1 MTNRRTLTMDVQE
14 LVRLVRDGASDR
26 AIAGLVGLN
35 RRTVSRY
42 RRWAAEQQLLDG
54 PLPSVGEL
62 YEQLQA
68 TLPAQVPPQ
77 QTSSVAAYQD
87 QILAY
92 RRQGLELAAIRARL
106 EEQQGVAISYDAVW
120 RLVRRLEQ
128 SQPPE
133 TFVRVEVPP
142 GSEAQVDFGYA
153 GLQIDPAT
161 GRLRK
166 SWVFVLVLAFSRHM
180 YAEVVFDQRLETWL
194 LLHRHAFEALDGVP
208 ERVVLDNLKAA
219 ILRASVHDPLVQRAY
234 RECATHYG
242 FRIDPN
248 PPRTPRLKGKV
259 EQGGVHYVKRNFL
272 AGRPPLPLDELN
284 AQLHTWCADV
294 AGRRVHG
301 TTRQHP
307 IEQFEQI
314 ERAALR
320 PLPSVPYDLAI
331 WKQAT
336 LHHDCYVVFEGSY
349 YSAPYRLVGQ
359 ALWIRAGTRTVE
371 LFTAEHQAVATHDRA
386 SQPGERKTILAHLPP
401 HKVVGLVSGRETC
414 RIQAASIGPATAEV
428 VQRLL
433 DHRPEDRL
441 HVAQRVLRLAE
452 HAGAERLER
461 ACVRALHYG
470 TPDYPTLKRILAT
483 GLELAPLQTVQHP
496 PPPRNLTFLRQASE
510 FAAGLL
516 AAAGG
521 RR

>member
-1 MTNRRTLTMDVQE
+1 MDVQE

-26 AIAGLVGLN
+26 EIAALVGLN

-42 RRWAAEQQLLDG
+42 RRWATEQRLLDG
-54 PLPSVGEL
+54 PLPNVGEL
-62 YEQLQA
+62 HERLQA
-68 TLPAQVPPQ
+68 TLPVQLPPQ
-77 QTSSVAAYQD
+77 QTSSVAAYQE

-106 EEQQGVAISYDAVW
+106 EEQHGLPISYDAIW
-120 RLVRRLEQ
+120 RLVRRSEQ
-128 SQPPE
+128 GRPPDA
-133 TFVRVEVPP
+133 FVRVEVPP

-153 GLQIDPAT
+153 GLHRDPTT
-161 GRLRK
+161 GRVRK
-166 SWVFVLVLAFSRHM
+166 SWVFVLVLAFSRHA
-180 YAEVVFDQRLETWL
+180 YAEVVFDQRVETWL
-194 LLHRHAFEALDGVP
+194 LLHRHAFEALGGVP

-234 RECATHYG
+234 RECAAHYG

-272 AGRPPLPLDELN
+272 AGRPPTPVDELN
-284 AQLHTWCADV
+284 AKLRTWCSEV
-294 AGRRVHG
+294 AGQRLHG
-301 TTRQHP
+301 TTKQRP
-307 IEQFEQI
+307 LEQFEHL

-320 PLPSVPYDLAI
+320 PLPRVPSDLAI

-359 ALWIRAGTRTVE
+359 TLWIRGGTRTVQ
-371 LFTAEHQAVATHDRA
+371 LFTADHQAVATHDRA
-386 SQPGERKTILAHLPP
+386 CQPGERKTILAHLPP
-401 HKVVGLVSGRETC
+401 YKVAGLVSSRQTC
-414 RIQAASIGPATAEV
+414 TLQASSIGPATAEV
-428 VQRLL
+428 VRRLL

-452 HAGAERLER
+452 RAGAERLER
-461 ACVRALHYG
+461 ACTRALHYG
-470 TPDYPTLKRILAT
+470 TPEYPTLKRILAM
-483 GLELAPLQTVQHP
+483 GLELVPLPAPEPPP
-496 PPPRNLTFLRQASE
+496 PPPRNLTFLRHASE

>member
-1 MTNRRTLTMDVQE
+1 MDVQE
-14 LVRLVRDGASDR
+14 LVRLLRDGVSDR
-26 AIAGLVGLN
+26 EIAALVGLN

-42 RRWAAEQQLLDG
+42 RRWATQQHLLEG
-54 PLPSVGEL
+54 PLPNLGEL
-62 YEQLQA
+62 HEQLQA
-68 TLPAQVPPQ
+68 TLPVHLPPQ
-77 QTSSVAAYQD
+77 QTSSVAAYRD

-92 RRQGLELAAIRARL
+92 RQQGLELAAIRARL
-106 EEQQGVAISYDAVW
+106 EEQQGVPISYDAIW
-120 RLVRRLEQ
+120 RLVRRLERAR
-128 SQPPE
+128 PPE

-153 GLQIDPAT
+153 GLHLDPAT

-166 SWVFVLVLAFSRHM
+166 SWVFVLVLAFSRHL
-180 YAEVVFDQRLETWL
+180 YAEVVFDQRVETWL
-194 LLHRHAFEALDGVP
+194 LLHRHAFEWLDGVP
-208 ERVVLDNLKAA
+208 ERIVLDNLKAA

-272 AGRPPLPLDELN
+272 AGRPPTPVDELN
-284 AQLHTWCADV
+284 AKLRTWCLDV
-294 AGRRVHG
+294 AGHREHG

-307 IEQFEQI
+307 IEQFEQF
-314 ERAALR
+314 ERMALR
-320 PLPSVPYDLAI
+320 PLPRAPYDLAI

-336 LHHDCYVVFEGSY
+336 LHRDCYVVFEGSY

-359 ALWIRAGTRTVE
+359 TLWIRGGTRTVE
-371 LFTAEHQAVATHDRA
+371 LFTEDHHAVAIHDRA

-414 RIQAASIGPATAEV
+414 VVQAASIGPATAEV

-452 HAGAERLER
+452 RAGSERLER

-483 GLELAPLQTVQHP
+483 GLEIAPLRSVEQP

>member
-1 MTNRRTLTMDVQE
+1 MDVQE
-14 LVRLVRDGASDR
+14 LVRLVRDGVSDR
-26 AIAGLVGLN
+26 EIAALVGLN

-42 RRWAAEQQLLDG
+42 RRWATQQQLLEG
-54 PLPSVGEL
+54 PLPTLGEL
-62 YEQLQA
+62 HAQLQA
-68 TLPAQVPPQ
+68 TVPVQLPPQ
-77 QTSSVAAYQD
+77 QTSSVAVYQE

-92 RRQGLELAAIRARL
+92 RQQGLELAAIRARL
-106 EEQQGVAISYDAVW
+106 EEQHGTPISYDAIW
-120 RLVRRLEQ
+120 RLVRRLEGA
-128 SQPPE
+128 QPPE
-133 TFVRVEVPP
+133 AFVRVEVPP

-153 GLQIDPAT
+153 GLHLDSAT

-166 SWVFVLVLAFSRHM
+166 SWVFVLVLAFSRHL
-180 YAEVVFDQRLETWL
+180 YAEVVFDQRVETWL
-194 LLHRHAFEALDGVP
+194 LCHRHALEALGGVP
-208 ERVVLDNLKAA
+208 ERLVLDNLKAA
-219 ILRASVHDPLVQRAY
+219 IVRASVHDPLVQRAY

-272 AGRPPLPLDELN
+272 AGRPPTPIDELN
-284 AQLHTWCADV
+284 AKLRTWCLET
-294 AGRRVHG
+294 AGRREHG

-307 IEQFEQI
+307 IEQFERY

-320 PLPSVPYDLAI
+320 PLPSAPYDLAI
-331 WKQAT
+331 WKQAV
-336 LHHDCYVVFEGSY
+336 LHRDCYVVFEGSY

-359 ALWIRAGTRTVE
+359 TLWIRGGTRTVE
-371 LFTAEHQAVATHDRA
+371 LFTADHQVVATHDRA

-401 HKVVGLVSGRETC
+401 HKVLGLVSGRETC
-414 RIQAASIGPATAEV
+414 RLQAASIGPATAEV

-433 DHRPEDRL
+433 EHRPEDRL

-452 HAGAERLER
+452 RSGAARLER

-470 TPDYPTLKRILAT
+470 TPDYPTLKRILTT
-483 GLELAPLQTVQHP
+483 GLEIAPLQTVEVP
-496 PPPRNLTFLRQASE
+496 PPPRNLTFLRQAGE

>member
-1 MTNRRTLTMDVQE
+1 MDVQE

-26 AIAGLVGLN
+26 EIAALVGLN
-35 RRTVSRY
+35 RRTVARY
-42 RRWAAEQQLLDG
+42 RRWAAEQNLLQG
-54 PLPSVGEL
+54 PSPGVDAL
-62 YEQLQA
+62 QQRLQA
-68 TLPAQVPPQ
+68 TLPLQVPPQ
-77 QTSSVAAYQD
+77 QTSSVAAYQE
-87 QILAY
+87 QIVAY

-106 EEQQGVAISYDAVW
+106 EEQHGVLVSYDAIW
-120 RLVRRLEQ
+120 RLVRRLEG

-166 SWVFVLVLAFSRHM
+166 SWVFVLVLAFSRHT
-180 YAEVVFDQRLETWL
+180 YAEVVFDQCVETWL
-194 LLHRHAFEALDGVP
+194 LCHRHALEFLTGTP
-208 ERVVLDNLKAA
+208 ERIVLDNLKAA
-219 ILRASVHDPLVQRAY
+219 IVRASVHDPQVQRAY

-272 AGRPPLPLDELN
+272 AGRPPTPLDELN
-284 AQLHTWCADV
+284 AKLRTWCTDV

-301 TTRQHP
+301 TTKQHP
-307 IEQFEQI
+307 IEQFEEL
-314 ERAALR
+314 ERGTLR
-320 PLPSVPYDLAI
+320 PLPRTPYDLAI
-331 WKQAT
+331 WKRAT

-359 ALWIRAGTRTVE
+359 MLWIRGGTRTVE
-371 LFTAEHQAVATHDRA
+371 LFTEEHQAVATHDRA
-386 SQPGERKTILAHLPP
+386 CQPGERKTILAHLPP
-401 HKVVGLVSGRETC
+401 HKVLGLVSGRETC
-414 RIQAASIGPATAEV
+414 SLQAASIGPATAEII
-428 VQRLL
+428 QQLL
-433 DHRPEDRL
+433 EHRPEDRL

-452 HAGAERLER
+452 RSGAERLER
-461 ACVRALHYG
+461 ACVRALHFG

-483 GLELAPLQTVQHP
+483 GLEIAPLQSRSSSSAPH
-496 PPPRNLTFLRQASE
+496 NLTFLRHASE

>member
-1 MTNRRTLTMDVQE
+1 MDVQE
-14 LVRLVRDGASDR
+14 LVRLVRDGVSDR
-26 AIAGLVGLN
+26 EIAALVGLN

-42 RRWAAEQQLLDG
+42 RRWATQQHLLDG
-54 PLPSVGEL
+54 PPPNLGEL
-62 YEQLQA
+62 HEQLQA
-68 TLPAQVPPQ
+68 TLPVHVPPQ
-77 QTSSVAAYQD
+77 QTSSVAAYQE

-92 RRQGLELAAIRARL
+92 RQHGLELAAIRARL
-106 EEQQGVAISYDAVW
+106 EEQHGVPISYDAIW
-120 RLVRRLEQ
+120 RLVRRLEPH
-128 SQPPE
+128 QPE
-133 TFVRVEVPP
+133 AFVRVEVPP

-153 GLQIDPAT
+153 GLHLDPTT

-180 YAEVVFDQRLETWL
+180 YAEVVFDQRVEAWL
-194 LLHRHAFEALDGVP
+194 LLHRHAFEWLDGVP

-272 AGRPPLPLDELN
+272 AGRPPTPLDELN
-284 AQLHTWCADV
+284 ARLRTWCLET
-294 AGRRVHG
+294 AGRREHG
-301 TTRQHP
+301 TTKQHP
-307 IEQFEQI
+307 LEQFEQI

-320 PLPSVPYDLAI
+320 TLPRAAYDLAM

-336 LHHDCYVVFEGSY
+336 LHRDCYVVFEGSY

-359 ALWIRAGTRTVE
+359 TLWIRGGARTVE
-371 LFTAEHQAVATHDRA
+371 LFTDDHQVVATHDRA
-386 SQPGERKTILAHLPP
+386 SQPGERKTLLAHLPP
-401 HKVVGLVSGRETC
+401 HKIDGLVSGREARTA
-414 RIQAASIGPATAEV
+414 QAVSIGPATVEV
-428 VQRLL
+428 VQHLL
-433 DHRPEDRL
+433 EHRPEDRL

-452 HAGAERLER
+452 RSGAERLER

-483 GLELAPLQTVQHP
+483 GLEIAPLQTTEPQAL
-496 PPPRNLTFLRQASE
+496 PRNLTFLRHAGE

-516 AAAGG
+516 AAAAGG

>member
-1 MTNRRTLTMDVQE
+1 MDVQE
-14 LVRLVRDGASDR
+14 LVRLVRDGVSDR
-26 AIAGLVGLN
+26 EIAALVGLN

-42 RRWAAEQQLLDG
+42 RRWATQQHLLDG
-54 PLPSVGEL
+54 PPPNLGEL
-62 YEQLQA
+62 HEQLQA
-68 TLPAQVPPQ
+68 TLPVHVPPQ
-77 QTSSVAAYQD
+77 QTSSVAAYQE

-92 RRQGLELAAIRARL
+92 RQHGLELAAIRARL
-106 EEQQGVAISYDAVW
+106 EEQHGVPISYDAIW
-120 RLVRRLEQ
+120 RLVRRLEPH
-128 SQPPE
+128 QPE
-133 TFVRVEVPP
+133 AFVRVEVPP

-153 GLQIDPAT
+153 GLHLDPTT

-180 YAEVVFDQRLETWL
+180 YAEVVFDQRVEAWL
-194 LLHRHAFEALDGVP
+194 LLHRHAFDWLDGVP

-272 AGRPPLPLDELN
+272 AGRPPTPLDELN
-284 AQLHTWCADV
+284 ARLRTWCLET
-294 AGRRVHG
+294 AGRREHG
-301 TTRQHP
+301 TTKQHP
-307 IEQFEQI
+307 LEQFEQI

-320 PLPSVPYDLAI
+320 TLPRAAYDLAM

-336 LHHDCYVVFEGSY
+336 LHRDCYVVFEGSY

-359 ALWIRAGTRTVE
+359 TLWIRGGARTVE
-371 LFTAEHQAVATHDRA
+371 LFTDDHQVVATHDRA
-386 SQPGERKTILAHLPP
+386 SQPGERKTLLAHLPP
-401 HKVVGLVSGRETC
+401 HKIDGLVSGREACTA
-414 RIQAASIGPATAEV
+414 QAVSIGPATVEV
-428 VQRLL
+428 VQHLL
-433 DHRPEDRL
+433 EHRPEDRL

-452 HAGAERLER
+452 RSGAERLER

-483 GLELAPLQTVQHP
+483 GLEIAPLQTTEPQAL
-496 PPPRNLTFLRQASE
+496 PRNLTFLRHAGE

-516 AAAGG
+516 AAAAGG

>member
-1 MTNRRTLTMDVQE
+1 M
-14 LVRLVRDGASDR
+14 
-26 AIAGLVGLN
+26 
-35 RRTVSRY
+35 
-42 RRWAAEQQLLDG
+42 
-54 PLPSVGEL
+54 
-62 YEQLQA
+62 
-68 TLPAQVPPQ
+68 
-77 QTSSVAAYQD
+77 AAYQD

-92 RRQGLELAAIRARL
+92 RQQGLELAAIRARL
-106 EEQQGVAISYDAVW
+106 EEQHGVPISYDAIW
-120 RLVRRLEQ
+120 RLVHRLE
-128 SQPPE
+128 PHHLPE

-153 GLQIDPAT
+153 GQHLDPAT
-161 GRLRK
+161 GRPRK
-166 SWVFVLVLAFSRHM
+166 SWVFALVLAFSRHM
-180 YAEVVFDQRLETWL
+180 YAEVVFDQRVETWL
-194 LLHRHAFEALDGVP
+194 LCHRHALEFLGGTP
-208 ERVVLDNLKAA
+208 ERIVLDNLKAA

-272 AGRPPLPLDELN
+272 AGRPPTPVDELN
-284 AQLHTWCADV
+284 AKLRTWCREV
-294 AGRRVHG
+294 AGQREHG

-314 ERAALR
+314 ERTALR
-320 PLPSVPYDLAI
+320 PLPRTPYDLAI
-331 WKQAT
+331 WKQAV
-336 LHHDCYVVFEGSY
+336 LHRDCYVVFEGSY

-359 ALWIRAGTRTVE
+359 RLWIRGGTRTVE
-371 LFTAEHQAVATHDRA
+371 LFTQDHQLVATHGRA

-401 HKVVGLVSGRETC
+401 HKIDGLVSGREAC
-414 RIQAASIGPATAEV
+414 SMQAVSIGPATAEV
-428 VQRLL
+428 VQQLL
-433 DHRPEDRL
+433 EHRPEDRL

-452 HAGAERLER
+452 RAGSERLER

-483 GLELAPLQTVQHP
+483 GLEIAPLPTVAHP

-516 AAAGG
+516 AAAAGG
-521 RR
+521 RRWAPRSSPSSWPSTFAGCASRAS

>member
-1 MTNRRTLTMDVQE
+1 MDVHE
-14 LVRLVRDGASDR
+14 LVRLVRDGTSDR
-26 AIAGLVGLN
+26 EIAALVGLN

-42 RRWAAEQQLLDG
+42 RRWATQQHLLEG
-54 PLPSVGEL
+54 PLPALGEL
-62 YEQLQA
+62 HAQVQA
-68 TLPAQVPPQ
+68 TLPVHVPPQ
-77 QTSSVAAYQD
+77 QTSSVAAYQE
-87 QILAY
+87 QILTY
-92 RRQGLELAAIRARL
+92 RQQGLELAAIRARL
-106 EEQQGVAISYDAVW
+106 EEQHGVPISYDAIW
-120 RLVRRLEQ
+120 RLVRRLEPR
-128 SQPPE
+128 QPE
-133 TFVRVEVPP
+133 AFVRVEVPP

-153 GLQIDPAT
+153 GLHLDPTT

-166 SWVFVLVLAFSRHM
+166 SWVFVLVLAFSRHL
-180 YAEVVFDQRLETWL
+180 YAEVVFDQRVETWL
-194 LLHRHAFEALDGVP
+194 LCHRHALEFLDGVP
-208 ERVVLDNLKAA
+208 ERLVLDNLKAA

-248 PPRTPRLKGKV
+248 PPRTPHLKGKV

-272 AGRPPLPLDELN
+272 AGRPPTPVDELN
-284 AQLHTWCADV
+284 AKLRTWCLET
-294 AGRRVHG
+294 AGRREHG
-301 TTRQHP
+301 TTKQHP
-307 IEQFEQI
+307 IEQFEQV

-320 PLPSVPYDLAI
+320 PLPRAPYDLAI

-336 LHHDCYVVFEGSY
+336 LHRDCYVVFEGSY
-349 YSAPYRLVGQ
+349 YSAPYRLIGQ
-359 ALWIRAGTRTVE
+359 TLWIRGGTRTVE
-371 LFTAEHQAVATHDRA
+371 LFTEDHHSVAIHDRA

-401 HKVVGLVSGRETC
+401 HKIDGLVSGRDACTA
-414 RIQAASIGPATAEV
+414 QAASIGPATAEV
-428 VQRLL
+428 VQHLL
-433 DHRPEDRL
+433 AHRPEDRL

-452 HAGAERLER
+452 RAGSERLER

-483 GLELAPLQTVQHP
+483 GLELAPLQTVAHP

-516 AAAGG
+516 AAAAGG